1 MAPAPV
7 GDDLYDGDTE
17 VEDNNSPPQ
26 PAEKEKVAGTKH
38 KTKTQVERDNNM
50 EKILKLA
57 QAEDHPVELA
67 LTAIAKQM
75 MRTLTADEQDELLDE
90 LQAVSSRYFR
100 ERRKKNHDTQP
111 AVSVVRAVPT
121 PPPPPLTPAGQPVQP
136 IQHADINQMENEVLV
151 ELPPMNQ
158 YSNTVQYV
166 STETGTTY
174 MQLQ

>member
-1 MAPAPV
+1 
-7 GDDLYDGDTE
+7 
-17 VEDNNSPPQ
+17 
-26 PAEKEKVAGTKH
+26 
-38 KTKTQVERDNNM
+38 M

-75 MRTLTADEQDELLDE
+75 MHTLSADEQDELLDE

-100 ERRKKNHDTQP
+100 ERRKKNRNTQP
-111 AVSVVRAVPT
+111 TVSVVPAVPT
-121 PPPPPLTPAGQPVQP
+121 PPPPPPPLTRAGQP
-136 IQHADINQMENEVLV
+136 IHHADINHMKNEVLV
-151 ELPPMNQ
+151 ELAPMNE
-158 YSNTVQYV
+158 YSNIQYV